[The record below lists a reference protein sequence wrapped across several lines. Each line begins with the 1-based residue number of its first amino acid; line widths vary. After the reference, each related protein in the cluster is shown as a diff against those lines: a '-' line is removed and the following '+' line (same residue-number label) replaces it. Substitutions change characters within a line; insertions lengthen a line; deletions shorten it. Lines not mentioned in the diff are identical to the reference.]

1 MLRPGERPIH
11 GALSLSEYTL
21 RRRFKRIYWL
31 WPRVGALAGVKM
43 LKKTILSTLVLAMLT
58 GTALTAAGTA
68 DAQQYHRPPPGY
80 DGNQPPPPPRQQHNN
95 HHHHNNGGIIAG
107 GVAAGILG
115 GLIGGAL
122 VNNQNDGYSEPPP
135 PPPRPRCWFEDR
147 PVQNQYD
154 DGWHHEQVR
163 VCN

>member
-1 MLRPGERPIH
+1 M
-11 GALSLSEYTL
+11 
-21 RRRFKRIYWL
+21 
-31 WPRVGALAGVKM
+31 GVNM
-43 LKKTILSTLVLAMLT
+43 LKKTILSTLVLAMFT
-58 GTALTAAGTA
+58 GTALTAASTA

-80 DGNQPPPPPRQQHNN
+80 DNNQPPPPRNN
-95 HHHHNNGGIIAG
+95 HHHHHNNVGGIIAG
-107 GVAAGILG
+107 GVAAGVLG

-122 VNNQNDGYSEPPP
+122 SNQNDGYSE